1 MEANKINNNKF
12 IQAINEAYE
21 EVSLSALSPL
31 MQGREQLKI
40 SAHELKK
47 TELSIISVD
56 YIEYSKKEKDIEYCV
71 VVFKEYPNHF
81 YFGGYKLSQW
91 VKGVMEKV
99 DLEEFNTYLLSNP
112 VKVKF
117 DIIKTSNGNSMLD
130 FSLAF

>member
-1 MEANKINNNKF
+1 MEINNKF

-31 MQGREQLKI
+31 MQGREQLKLT
-40 SAHELKK
+40 AYDLNGKELN
-47 TELSIISVD
+47 IISVD
-56 YIEYSKKEKDIEYCV
+56 YIKYSKKEKDVEHCV

-91 VKGVMEKV
+91 VKGVLEKV
-99 DLEEFNTYLLSNP
+99 DLKEFNNYLPSNP

-130 FSLAF
+130 FSLVF

>member
-1 MEANKINNNKF
+1 MENNKYLQ
-12 IQAINEAYE
+12 IINEAYD

-31 MQGREQLKI
+31 MQDREQLKLT
-40 SAHELKK
+40 AYDLNGKELN
-47 TELSIISVD
+47 IISVD
-56 YIEYSKKEKDIEYCV
+56 YIKYSKKEKDVEHCV

-91 VKGVMEKV
+91 VKGVMEKA
-99 DLEEFNTYLLSNP
+99 DLDEFNEYLLNNP

>member
-1 MEANKINNNKF
+1 MENNKYLQ
-12 IQAINEAYE
+12 IINEAYE

-31 MQGREQLKI
+31 MQDREQLKLT
-40 SAHELKK
+40 AYDLNGKELN
-47 TELSIISVD
+47 IISVD
-56 YIEYSKKEKDIEYCV
+56 YIKYSKKEKDVEHCV

-130 FSLAF
+130 FSLTF

>member
-1 MEANKINNNKF
+1 MEINNKF

-31 MQGREQLKI
+31 MQGREQLKLT
-40 SAHELKK
+40 AYDLNGKELN
-47 TELSIISVD
+47 IISVD
-56 YIEYSKKEKDIEYCV
+56 YIKYSKKEKDVEHCV

-91 VKGVMEKV
+91 VKGVLEKV
-99 DLEEFNTYLLSNP
+99 DLKEFNNYLSSNP

-130 FSLAF
+130 FSLVF

>member
-1 MEANKINNNKF
+1 METAKINNKF

-21 EVSLSALSPL
+21 EVSFSALSPL
-31 MQGREQLKI
+31 MQDREQLKI
-40 SAHELKK
+40 SSHELNK

-56 YIEYSKKEKDIEYCV
+56 YIKYLKKEKEIEHCL
-71 VVFKEYPNHF
+71 VVFKEYPDHF
-81 YFGGYKLSQW
+81 YFGGLKLSQW

-99 DLEEFNTYLLSNP
+99 DLEEFNNYLLSNP
-112 VKVKF
+112 VRVKF

>member
-1 MEANKINNNKF
+1 MENKNKYLQ
-12 IQAINEAYE
+12 IINEAYE

-31 MQGREQLKI
+31 MQGREQLKLT
-40 SAHELKK
+40 AYDLNGKELN
-47 TELSIISVD
+47 IISVD
-56 YIEYSKKEKDIEYCV
+56 YIKYSKKEKDIEHCV
-71 VVFKEYPNHF
+71 VVFKEHHNHF

-99 DLEEFNTYLLSNP
+99 DLEEFNNYLLSNP

-117 DIIKTSNGNSMLD
+117 EIIKTSNGNSMLD

>member
-1 MEANKINNNKF
+1 MEANKINNKF

-21 EVSLSALSPL
+21 EVSLSTLSPL
-31 MQGREQLKI
+31 MQGRDQLKI
-40 SAHELKK
+40 SAHELNK

-56 YIEYSKKEKDIEYCV
+56 YIEYSKKEKDIEHCV

-91 VKGVMEKV
+91 VKGVLEKV

-130 FSLAF
+130 FSLVF

>member
-1 MEANKINNNKF
+1 MENKYLQI
-12 IQAINEAYE
+12 INEAYE

-31 MQGREQLKI
+31 MQDREQLKMT
-40 SAHELKK
+40 AYDLKGKELN
-47 TELSIISVD
+47 IISVD
-56 YIEYSKKEKDIEYCV
+56 YIKYSKKEKDVEHCV

-91 VKGVMEKV
+91 VKGVIEKV
-99 DLEEFNTYLLSNP
+99 NLEEFNTYLSSNP

>member
-1 MEANKINNNKF
+1 MENKNKYLQ
-12 IQAINEAYE
+12 IINEAYE

-31 MQGREQLKI
+31 MQDREQLKM
-40 SAHELKK
+40 SAYDLNGKELN
-47 TELSIISVD
+47 IISVD
-56 YIEYSKKEKDIEYCV
+56 YIKYSKKEKDVEHCV

-91 VKGVMEKV
+91 VKGVLEKV
-99 DLEEFNTYLLSNP
+99 DLEEFNNYLPSNP

-130 FSLAF
+130 FSLVF

>member
-1 MEANKINNNKF
+1 MENKNKYLQ
-12 IQAINEAYE
+12 IINEAYE

-31 MQGREQLKI
+31 MQDREQLKM
-40 SAHELKK
+40 SAYDLNGKELN
-47 TELSIISVD
+47 IISVD
-56 YIEYSKKEKDIEYCV
+56 YINYSKKEKDVEHCV

-91 VKGVMEKV
+91 VKGVIEKV

>member
-1 MEANKINNNKF
+1 METNNKF
-12 IQAINEAYE
+12 LQAINEAYE

-31 MQGREQLKI
+31 MQDREQLKM
-40 SAHELKK
+40 SAHELNK

-56 YIEYSKKEKDIEYCV
+56 YIEYSKKEKDVEHCV

-91 VKGVMEKV
+91 VKGVLEKV
-99 DLEEFNTYLLSNP
+99 DLEEFNKYLLFNP

-117 DIIKTSNGNSMLD
+117 ELIKTTNNNMMLD
-130 FSLAF
+130 FNLVF

>member
-1 MEANKINNNKF
+1 MEINNKF

-31 MQGREQLKI
+31 MQDREQLKM
-40 SAHELKK
+40 SAYDLNGKELN
-47 TELSIISVD
+47 IISVD
-56 YIEYSKKEKDIEYCV
+56 YIKYSKKEKDVEHCV

-91 VKGVMEKV
+91 VKGVLEKV
-99 DLEEFNTYLLSNP
+99 DLKEFNNYLPSNP

-130 FSLAF
+130 FSLVF

>member
-1 MEANKINNNKF
+1 MEINNKF

-31 MQGREQLKI
+31 MQDREQLKM
-40 SAHELKK
+40 SAYDLNGKELN
-47 TELSIISVD
+47 IISVD
-56 YIEYSKKEKDIEYCV
+56 YIKYSKKEKDVEHCV

-91 VKGVMEKV
+91 VKGVLEKV
-99 DLEEFNTYLLSNP
+99 DLEEFNNYLPSNP

-130 FSLAF
+130 FSLVF